1 MKRLTVVLMMAG
13 ILATAAWGQTSQTSQ
28 GRQSEKF
35 FPLEELRP
43 GMKAIGYTVFVGREP
58 EPFELEILG
67 VLKGF
72 PNPGQSAVLSRLV
85 GERMNHVG
93 VFQGMSGSPVYV
105 DNRLVGAVAFGYQFA
120 KDPIAG
126 ITPIQQMID
135 LFETNRKSTGRST
148 SLDRSVPPPPVPAHS
163 PAHSPALRPSPW
175 IDYASLLA
183 AGDKL
188 PLPDLPV
195 PVTPGSNLIPIA
207 TPLAVAGIAPEVL
220 ERFAPFFRAYG
231 LNPVAGIAGAA
242 PVSELKRVDAETL
255 KPGSTV
261 VVPLIRGDYSV
272 SAAGTVT
279 WRDGQRIYAF
289 GHPFLSLG
297 LSDFPMH
304 EGEVVT
310 VLSSTASS
318 FKLSYPTEMVGV
330 VRGDRS
336 TGIYGELG
344 AAPRM
349 IPIEINL
356 ETSRGETRRFKFD
369 VVADRFLTPILMQ
382 MTLISTISSTERT
395 IGDSTLLINGA
406 IRLRDQQPIRT
417 ENRISV
423 SLNGP
428 ISAAIAATQP
438 VSVIMASGFSG
449 LEVEKITYDI
459 VSRDLRQ
466 TGQLDRLWIG
476 RTDLRRGETVE
487 VQAFARTEGGREYV
501 ERFPLTIPSDAP
513 LGGLTLLVGDGT
525 VLQSSDPRTGFT
537 PKSLDELVTG
547 LNQIRRA
554 GRLYARLSQAE
565 TGAMIRNE
573 ELPSLPPAVLATLGS
588 DRVTGGFTLTAS
600 RIVLET
606 ELPQTDLVISG
617 QRSLRINIV
626 P

>member
-1 MKRLTVVLMMAG
+1 
-13 ILATAAWGQTSQTSQ
+13 
-28 GRQSEKF
+28 
-35 FPLEELRP
+35 
-43 GMKAIGYTVFVGREP
+43 
-58 EPFELEILG
+58 
-67 VLKGF
+67 
-72 PNPGQSAVLSRLV
+72 
-85 GERMNHVG
+85 MNHVG
-93 VFQGMSGSPVYV
+93 VFQGMSGSPVFV
-105 DNRLVGAVAFGYQFA
+105 NNRLVGAVAFGYQFA

-135 LFETNRKSTGRST
+135 LFETGRKSSERST
-148 SLDRSVPPPPVPAHS
+148 SLDDSH
-163 PAHSPALRPSPW
+163 PSR
-175 IDYASLLA
+175 IEFAKLLA
-183 AGDKL
+183 VSDKL
-188 PLPDLPV
+188 DLQRFAGTPSFNAGPNLV
-195 PVTPGSNLIPIA
+195 PIS
-207 TPLAVAGIAPEVL
+207 TPLAVSGIAPEIL
-220 ERFAPFFRAYG
+220 ERFAPFFRANG

-242 PVSELKRVDAETL
+242 PVSELKRIDNETL

-318 FKLSYPTEMVGV
+318 FKLSYPTGMVGV

-356 ETSRGETRRFKFD
+356 ETSRGERRRFTFD
-369 VVADRFLTPILMQ
+369 VIADRFLTPVLMQ
-382 MTLISTISSTERT
+382 MTLISTISSTERI
-395 IGDSTLLINGA
+395 IGDSTLLINGT
-406 IRLRDQQPIRT
+406 IRLRNQEPIRT

-423 SLNGP
+423 SLNAP

-438 VSVIMASGFSG
+438 VSTIMGSGFTG
-449 LEVEKITYDI
+449 LDVEKISYDI

-476 RTDLRRGETVE
+476 RTELRRGETVE
-487 VQAFARTEGGREYV
+487 IQAFARSEGGREHL
-501 ERFPLTIPSDAP
+501 ERFQVTIPTDAP
-513 LGGLTLLVGDGT
+513 LGALTLLVGDGS
-525 VLQSSDPRTGFT
+525 VMQSSDPRTGFT
-537 PKSLDELVTG
+537 PKSLDQLVRG
-547 LNQIRRA
+547 INQLRRA
-554 GRLYARLSQAE
+554 GRLYVRLSQGV

-573 ELPSLPPAVLATLGS
+573 EMPGLPPSVLATLGS
-588 DRVTGGFTLTAS
+588 DRITGGFTLTSS
-600 RIVLET
+600 RILVEK
-606 ELPQTDLVISG
+606 ELPPADLVISG
-617 QRSLRINIV
+617 QRSLNINIV
-626 P
+626 E